1 MPAALTAVQCYH
13 STLQRTNIAV
23 YAVYECPRSLRG
35 GILLFYLLL
44 KNVG

>member
-1 MPAALTAVQCYH
+1 MPAALTAVQCYY

-23 YAVYECPRSLRG
+23 YECPRILRG
-35 GILLFYLLL
+35 GILLFYFLF